1 MANPGDLRARGYR
14 GGASRPSPRVGRRAT
29 IRAHRAHGFSG
40 APHGAIAQ
48 LGERLVRNQEVAGSS
63 PASSIVPPRRAR
75 RRRPARPGS
84 PSSARPVVPRAAP
97 SSEQAPDPVPEHRQ
111 EQAEAAEGRG
121 GSRGHHRRGL
131 RRGGPGLSRR
141 GVGAPGRMCPLG
153 GGGRCR
159 RRVPLRFSS
168 SCRHAASS
176 PNRRFEVSWIM
187 PLRPKRASRPVIV
200 KSVSTCTPPQ
210 RAAADVRA
218 GQPDAVAQQMDQQ
231 PRLDLAPVHLAVDD
245 TAPAPSS
252 PSGRPGSLP
261 LSAGGLTAR
270 GRRRPVL

>member
-1 MANPGDLRARGYR
+1 M
-14 GGASRPSPRVGRRAT
+14 
-29 IRAHRAHGFSG
+29 I
-40 APHGAIAQ
+40 
-48 LGERLVRNQEVAGSS
+48 RNQEVAGSS

-159 RRVPLRFSS
+159 RRVPAALQLLLQARRELAEQALRGVLD
-168 SCRHAASS
+168 HAAAT
-176 PNRRFEVSWIM
+176 E
-187 PLRPKRASRPVIV
+187 
-200 KSVSTCTPPQ
+200 
-210 RAAADVRA
+210 A
-218 GQPDAVAQQMDQQ
+218 GQP
-231 PRLDLAPVHLAVDD
+231 PRDREVGVDVHAAPTCRSRRACRSTGCRCAADGPAAAARPRSR
-245 TAPAPSS
+245 APC
-252 PSGRPGSLP
+252 R
-261 LSAGGLTAR
+261 
-270 GRRRPVL
+270 